1 MAQLTR
7 KKFICMFL
15 AAALVVGVF
24 AYADRV
30 TAAKK
35 AAEAAAKEAV
45 WEEARAKAQA
55 TKEEA
60 LLETEKVRAE
70 RAEKEAEKAE
80 AARIAEAKAAREAA
94 AAKAEEERLRKLR
107 RVPYTETEA
116 EKKISSYVQLPLK
129 EYPDPRWAGYWSDL
143 EAGGQKFYSFGCG
156 ICSLSNVVSTLTAED
171 VNPARMFRIAQEKSS
186 YSPKKGQGA
195 IDWTQMAAVLDAFS
209 LKNEIKKKPADYR
222 RFKEDVA
229 ASDATIALLCKD
241 DDDSLWFYTNGHYI
255 TLWQYDPAD
264 GTVFVSDSAGLYNR
278 RRVSLI
284 AIWKALKTRS
294 TAQYLCVKK

>member
-1 MAQLTR
+1 ML
-7 KKFICMFL
+7 L
-15 AAALVVGVF
+15 AAVLVVGVF
-24 AYADRV
+24 ACADKV

-35 AAEAAAKEAV
+35 AAEEAAKEAA
-45 WEEARAKAQA
+45 WEEARLQAQA
-55 TKEEA
+55 TKEEV
-60 LLETEKVRAE
+60 LLATEKVRAE
-70 RAEKEAEKAE
+70 QAEKEAEKAK
-80 AARIAEAKAAREAA
+80 AARIAEAKEARKAA
-94 AAKAEEERLRKLR
+94 AAKAEEERFRKLR
-107 RVPYTETEA
+107 RVPYRESEA
-116 EKKISSYVQLPLK
+116 EKKICSYVQLPLK

-156 ICSLSNVVSTLTAED
+156 ICSLSNVVSTLAAED
-171 VNPARMFRIAQEKSS
+171 INPARMFRMAQEMSS

-195 IDWTQMAAVLDAFS
+195 IDWTQMTVVLDAFS

-229 ASDATIALLCKD
+229 ASDAAIVLLCKD
-241 DDDSLWFYTNGHYI
+241 DDDSLWFYTNGHYV

-284 AIWKALKTRS
+284 AIWKALKTKS